1 MMENSL
7 SKNTMKSDIDPL
19 FELLKPDRPTAIVDV
34 GANPIDGDPP
44 YKQLLQKR
52 LCRVV
57 GFEPQADALAKLTS
71 RKSELETYLP
81 YVVGNGDEAKLKIC
95 RARGM
100 TSILNPDQH
109 MLSQF
114 PNFSRWGKVV
124 EETLVATRRLDDIGE
139 IESLDFLKIDI
150 QGAELSVFQHG
161 QSRLK
166 EAVAI
171 QTEVSFLPLYKD
183 QPIFGEIDLELRKQG
198 FVPHAFAAIKKWM
211 IGPLRNEKDPFAAF
225 NQLLEADVVYVRDFT
240 RPDGMKT
247 EQLKHLA
254 LIAHHCYGSFD
265 LVMNCIQHLVGRKA
279 ISPDARDSY
288 LTICRTK

>member
-1 MMENSL
+1 MNFFA
-7 SKNTMKSDIDPL
+7 DPL
-19 FELLKPDRPTAIVDV
+19 FELLKPDRVTAVVDI

-44 YKQLLQKR
+44 YAQFLRKR

-71 RKSELETYLP
+71 RKSDLETYLP
-81 YVVGNGDEAKLKIC
+81 YVIGNGEKARLKIC
-95 RARGM
+95 RVRGM
-100 TSILNPDQH
+100 TSVLTPDQH
-109 MLSQF
+109 MLNQF
-114 PNFSRWGKVV
+114 PNFSKWGQIEKEILV
-124 EETLVATRRLDDIGE
+124 ETRRLDDISE

-161 QSRLK
+161 QKRLGH
-166 EAVAI
+166 AVAI

-183 QPIFGEIDLELRKQG
+183 QPVFGEIDLELRKQG

-211 IGPLRNEKDPFAAF
+211 IAPLKDTNNPYASI

-240 RPDGMKT
+240 RPNDMGT

-254 LIAHHCYGSFD
+254 LVAHHCYGSFD
-265 LVMNCIQHLVGRKA
+265 LTMNCIQHLVKREA
-279 ISPDARDSY
+279 ISPDAADKYMFAY
-288 LTICRTK
+288 LTKFDSGKR

>member
-1 MMENSL
+1 MNFFA
-7 SKNTMKSDIDPL
+7 DPL
-19 FELLKPDRPTAIVDV
+19 FELLKPDRVTAVVDI

-44 YKQLLQKR
+44 YAQFLRKR

-71 RKSELETYLP
+71 RKSDLETYLP
-81 YVVGNGDEAKLKIC
+81 YVIGNGEKARLKIC
-95 RARGM
+95 RVRGM
-100 TSILNPDQH
+100 TSVLTPDQH
-109 MLSQF
+109 MLNQF
-114 PNFSRWGKVV
+114 PNFSKWGQIEKEILV
-124 EETLVATRRLDDIGE
+124 ETRRLDDISE

-150 QGAELSVFQHG
+150 QGGELSVFQHG

-211 IGPLRNEKDPFAAF
+211 IAPLKDTNNPYASI

-240 RPDGMKT
+240 RPNDMGT

-254 LIAHHCYGSFD
+254 LVAHHCYGSFD
-265 LVMNCIQHLVGRKA
+265 LTMNCIQHLVKREA
-279 ISPDARDSY
+279 ISPDAADKYMFAY
-288 LTICRTK
+288 LTKFDSGKR